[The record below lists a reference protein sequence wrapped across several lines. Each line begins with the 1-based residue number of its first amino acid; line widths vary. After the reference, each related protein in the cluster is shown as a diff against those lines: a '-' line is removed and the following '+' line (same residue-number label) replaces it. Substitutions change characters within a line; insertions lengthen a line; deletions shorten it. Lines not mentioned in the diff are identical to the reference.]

1 MIIKKLLSIAS
12 MMLSCIAALAADY
25 YVDANA
31 DSATA
36 TGSQAA
42 PFTSIKAA
50 VEAANAQYASD
61 ESSSTIFVKGG
72 DASQY
77 YIRTADDLISITAA
91 NLTICKWPGFD
102 NPKVHL
108 DMALSESVATPVV
121 IMVEDN
127 ADFVTIRDIEF
138 YPLVDNNTKKASLGK
153 SGRIIGI
160 YGGDCT
166 IDSCKFIQNEKV
178 TNWDYGGTAM
188 IHCEAKHGN
197 RYDQAYNMVIQNCY
211 FKNVARY
218 DGRAISSGEKAK
230 MISNIF
236 ENCQRIYWSIQY
248 AADGHFISNRV
259 INAREPIYSNGENY
273 KEHSNIEIAYNIFV
287 CDDDS
292 IPFIHKNEHGI
303 KQSKIHHNT
312 IIGGKAFVA
321 VEQGWELTWTPSI
334 YNNLIILTDKNSVV
348 ISERDASVGS
358 TKPTTFNA
366 GSTFNN
372 NAWIA
377 PAFNGGSA
385 PEQLAHYK
393 LEADSPDSV
402 GLYIDNN
409 IELQV
414 IPNFIETEDI
424 FSEDYYRLNSLVY
437 SWANGI
443 GSPVAG
449 EPAYIGAQEPIA
461 DAGSEGELFDI
472 SSFVA
477 EAESFSPQT
486 EITFNVSYA
495 LNVGAVTFSWDFDG
509 DGEYDYTGEDT
520 TAVYSYP
527 QYGDFTPTVKATDSA
542 TGKEVIANLTSVV
555 LKIRRNATYVDSLAA
570 PNGDGSEQNPY
581 RTIAKAVSACA
592 EGETVYVRGGDDRV
606 YEINTA
612 DDLIYI
618 LEDNTTI
625 TSWGDFGNPKVVIS
639 HSLDSIVKNPRI
651 IDIDIDVFGT
661 TISELNFVWYGK
673 LNPEHSGDSIGWN
686 GRVINSNGS
695 NTTIKN
701 CGFRVEGGTTGGVP
715 KSWAIAC
722 DSGEHDKDKGEYLL
736 IENCTFEGCTDNGK
750 FLRAIWTGIEPI
762 IRNNV
767 FTNCYVMFA
776 PVKGDASFYTFT
788 SNTMY
793 ECRSI
798 QSNNEDG
805 NYNELQYSEI
815 AYNKFITS
823 TGEPFI
829 TKNDNGL
836 HRDTD
841 IHHNTVIG
849 SSSFILIKPTY
860 NGVEWAPNI
869 YDNLIILA
877 EDGILFNES
886 PTFSSGNFNSTFK
899 SESTFNNNVYLAS
912 AVSGGSAVNLN
923 GYSFNLEPTDC
934 FEINAA
940 PRFISTKPGDA
951 DEYRMRATKLDWP
964 FTASV
969 GGYPNYVGAVEP
981 FLAPLSTLI
990 IVR

>member
-1 MIIKKLLSIAS
+1 MF
-12 MMLSCIAALAADY
+12 AADY
-25 YVDANA
+25 FVDSTA
-31 DSATA
+31 DAAVA
-36 TGSQAA
+36 TGSSSA
-42 PFTSIKAA
+42 PFTTIKAA
-50 VEAANAQYASD
+50 VDAANAQYASD

-77 YIRTADDLISITAA
+77 YIKTADDLISITAA

-102 NPKVHL
+102 DPKVHL

-188 IHCEAKHGN
+188 IHCEAKHGD
-197 RYDQAYNMVIQNCY
+197 RFHQAYNMVIQNCY

-218 DGRAISSGEKAK
+218 DGRAISSGEKVK
-230 MISNIF
+230 MLSNIF
-236 ENCQRIYWSIQY
+236 DNCQRIYWSIQY

-273 KEHSNIEIAYNIFV
+273 QEHSNIEIAYNIFV

-292 IPFIHKNEHGI
+292 IPFIHKNYHGI

-321 VEQGWELTWTPSI
+321 VEHGSELTWTPSI

-385 PEQLAHYK
+385 PQQLAHYK

-409 IELQV
+409 MKLQV

-472 SSFVA
+472 SSFVV

-509 DGEYDYTGEDT
+509 DGEYDYIGEDT

-527 QYGDFTPTVKATDSA
+527 QSGDFTPTVKATDSA
-542 TGKEVIANLTSVV
+542 TGKEVIANLALVI

-592 EGETVYVRGGDDRV
+592 EGGTVYVRGGDDRV

-639 HSLDSIVKNPRI
+639 HSLDSVVKNPRI

-776 PVKGDASFYTFT
+776 PVKGDSSFYTFT

-798 QSNNEDG
+798 QSNNEEG
-805 NYNELQYSEI
+805 NWNEIPNADIS
-815 AYNKFITS
+815 YNKFVTN

-829 TKNDNGL
+829 TKVNNGL
-836 HRDTD
+836 HGNVS
-841 IHHNTVIG
+841 IHHNTIVG
-849 SSSFILIKPTY
+849 ASSFILTTITSDDASWYPK
-860 NGVEWAPNI
+860 I
-869 YDNLIILA
+869 YDNLIIFA
-877 EDGILFNES
+877 ENGTMFID
-886 PTFSSGNFNSTFK
+886 NSAKKNKTYSCHFRPETVFK
-899 SESTFNNNVYLAS
+899 NNVYMSSNWFDGTAKELE
-912 AVSGGSAVNLN
+912 
-923 GYSFNLEPTDC
+923 GYEFTLSPVDC
-934 FEINAA
+934 AELDVA
-940 PRFISTKPGDA
+940 PRFMSTEIGSEN
-951 DEYRMRATKLDWP
+951 EYRVRATKLDWA
-964 FTASV
+964 FASSV

-990 IVR
+990 IIQ